1 MRQDAQKSRRKFCA
15 PKTAKKRKTHPE
27 KPEKGETGCVFGAG
41 GDGNGW
47 KRIKPGTKTSSLNQ
61 NESHSHTIRAK
72 RKPAKTQCFRR
83 FFGRGRRDRRW
94 TQPTGLQ
101 VPTTRTAGEPAGAPC
116 CQDVPPNDKKQRH
129 CKSSSAIFGRG
140 RRTWSRLPARVLL
153 PGGERPAPTG
163 AGAETGS
170 RRSATG
176 ARSPLGTRFWSG
188 CGNSAQRAGEGQGCA
203 VLPAKPQNGR
213 CWFGAVRKNE
223 WIERTSAI
231 CHRMIASICDLYY
244 NITKQDRLAYVER
257 ISCELL
263 LRILRALPMFQRM
276 E

>member
-1 MRQDAQKSRRKFCA
+1 MVLEC
-15 PKTAKKRKTHPE
+15 P
-27 KPEKGETGCVFGAG
+27 C
-41 GDGNGW
+41 
-47 KRIKPGTKTSSLNQ
+47 
-61 NESHSHTIRAK
+61 
-72 RKPAKTQCFRR
+72 
-83 FFGRGRRDRRW
+83 
-94 TQPTGLQ
+94 GLFLC
-101 VPTTRTAGEPAGAPC
+101 P
-116 CQDVPPNDKKQRH
+116 
-129 CKSSSAIFGRG
+129 FGRG

-153 PGGERPAPTG
+153 PGGERPAPTE
-163 AGAETGS
+163 AAAETGS

-203 VLPAKPQNGR
+203 VLPAKSQNGR

-223 WIERTSAI
+223 WIERASAI
-231 CHRMIASICDLYY
+231 CHRIIASICDLYY
-244 NITKQDRLAYVER
+244 NITKQDQLAYVER